1 VAPLKAQQLLAM
13 LKEREAVFA
22 EVEAWDGDAALGE
35 ELLGEGREVP
45 RVHAIVPQLHAL
57 HILHLGHFLV
67 LLQRRFVHPLVLIVV
82 HIRHHRGGL
91 GRLEDLAVFGA
102 GRLSPLLAK
111 HSGVIALFRALHVLG
126 FVGRRPFVRAVLRF
140 FGLVER
146 SGHRGDLHN
155 AVRADPLV
163 HTPIEV
169 VIVDVVTPVALS
181 ALLFLHYRAEAL
193 GLVHPSDGEHAS
205 GRIRMLVWVSLDHW
219 RRRSLFLRRC
229 TGGATTRARLL
240 AALAP
245 HLAPV

>member
-1 VAPLKAQQLLAM
+1 MVTQPSGKSSLGKGENPPAPRAPHSSPWSL
-13 LKEREAVFA
+13 
-22 EVEAWDGDAALGE
+22 
-35 ELLGEGREVP
+35 P
-45 RVHAIVPQLHAL
+45 RAPSETLRPSPRA
-57 HILHLGHFLV
+57 
-67 LLQRRFVHPLVLIVV
+67 
-82 HIRHHRGGL
+82 HRGPYPSPPWGPRASNTRKNNRTPSSFSP
-91 GRLEDLAVFGA
+91 GFPPHFSCQDLEDLAVFGA

-229 TGGATTRARLL
+229 TAETR
-240 AALAP
+240 
-245 HLAPV
+245 